1 MQGIENIE
9 EVFQTVLAA
18 LSVVHCDKRDCGE
31 GPVLYHERVG
41 EVYAQRDKAGG
52 EHDQTLLPVA
62 EKAREYRQ
70 HDSEEAVV
78 HVHINAQHERR
89 HDRRTAK
96 HKRDDF
102 ILLFCDIAMENTADK
117 RRKRAFFALHR
128 GFHAFGER
136 HYDYRH
142 GEHKEYSYVQVVR
155 NDGVNYLAEKP
166 EQEYPEKILEAVS
179 CITKTLGNAV
189 GVYREREPAY
199 YTEYHLIREENKSRV
214 VDEHGYGGDEL

>member
-41 EVYAQRDKAGG
+41 EVYAKRDKAGG

-89 HDRRTAK
+89 P
-96 HKRDDF
+96 
-102 ILLFCDIAMENTADK
+102 L
-117 RRKRAFFALHR
+117 
-128 GFHAFGER
+128 
-136 HYDYRH
+136 Y
-142 GEHKEYSYVQVVR
+142 
-155 NDGVNYLAEKP
+155 
-166 EQEYPEKILEAVS
+166 
-179 CITKTLGNAV
+179 
-189 GVYREREPAY
+189 
-199 YTEYHLIREENKSRV
+199 LIREDDIKAWRDYNGLHFLQCACKFTDTCTTCNNGQNHSKRQETKELIRELKKSNPDVEKCLFRALGNV
-214 VDEHGYGGDEL
+214 HLDTMIGYKTGGVRHSFLEDYDK